1 MIPTE
6 VRTNVLRIE
15 EVEKP
20 KPQDDEVLVRVHT
33 SSVNIAE
40 WYGMTITK
48 QLIRSHAGTIE
59 AQSETGKGS
68 TFVIEIPE
76 QMQERPSSGDTL
88 GSGL

>member
-1 MIPTE
+1 M
-6 VRTNVLRIE
+6 
-15 EVEKP
+15 
-20 KPQDDEVLVRVHT
+20 
-33 SSVNIAE
+33 A
-40 WYGMTITK
+40 ITK
-48 QLIRSHAGTIE
+48 QLIRSHGGTIE

>member
-40 WYGMTITK
+40 
-48 QLIRSHAGTIE
+48 
-59 AQSETGKGS
+59 
-68 TFVIEIPE
+68 
-76 QMQERPSSGDTL
+76 
-88 GSGL
+88 